1 MIVWTKFPQKG
12 CFGLKTEKVNYWV
25 LHIQISLG
33 TKSPLKQTTFIFG
46 PILPK
51 KGLCN
56 QNRKNK
62 HHHWVLSIRISL
74 GVKFQLKLTA
84 LIFWTKFALKGY
96 FGSETEKVNITMEF
110 CIFELIL
117 IPVFSLN
124 WQLWFFGPSFPK
136 KSIFGQNQKKWTSPF
151 SLAYQN

>member
-1 MIVWTKFPQKG
+1 MF
-12 CFGLKTEKVNYWV
+12 WV
-25 LHIQISLG
+25 ENRKSELLSLQIQISLG

-46 PILPK
+46 PILLK

-56 QNRKNK
+56 QNRKNE
-62 HHHWVLSIRISL
+62 HHHWVLCIRISL
-74 GVKFQLKLTA
+74 GIKFQLKLTA

-96 FGSETEKVNITMEF
+96 FGSEREKMNITMEF
-110 CIFELIL
+110 CIFELVL
-117 IPVFSLN
+117 IPIFNLN

-136 KSIFGQNQKKWTSPF
+136 KGIFGQNQKKWTSPL